1 MTSSRVLLAAE
12 CCPRAAERQVL
23 PGGRPHCVA
32 LYSACRAGACAKGAA
47 ALCRRRKRESRCD
60 AEAQQIKHV
69 VIVPA
74 HAYEHE
80 HVYEYKHEC
89 AYGNSNRPFETY
101 PFKLPLAW

>member
-1 MTSSRVLLAAE
+1 MCGCVQRV
-12 CCPRAAERQVL
+12 PRWSLRPRRSGIVPQ
-23 PGGRPHCVA
+23 GGREGSEVLRC
-32 LYSACRAGACAKGAA
+32 SAAH
-47 ALCRRRKRESRCD
+47 
-60 AEAQQIKHV
+60 QQV

-80 HVYEYKHEC
+80 HVYEYKHEY